1 MKFRE
6 YKKLL
11 AVITVSAMIAALPGS
26 RVLAAPENVDGSVT
40 NGNVESI
47 IDNSF
52 NLFPAEKNETV
63 YVKTDANGKIRKIV
77 VSDQLQNTGDTDT
90 VKDHSNLT
98 DIENVKGD
106 ESFKQSG
113 SNLVWDNAGEDIV
126 YQGESNAALP
136 VGLSVTYELDG
147 KKITPKKLEGKSGH
161 LRVTYNYTNDLEQT
175 GGRFTP
181 FLMVTGVVL
190 DQDHFKNV
198 EVGSNGHFESGGQ
211 RMTVVGYSVPGLLD
225 YLDIDEASADLS
237 ARLSLSNSF
246 TFEADV
252 EEYKTPLS
260 GTIATNSIFSK
271 MDSGDSIDSLD
282 SLKSSL
288 NTLADSSTQLVNG
301 SAVLSSGV
309 KELAGGASS
318 LSSGVSKLTNG
329 SRSLAEG
336 TASLEKGAGQLN
348 SGICQMNDEVGSSMP
363 VLTNAMNQLATGAE
377 NLSSGISQAAAGA
390 QAVSS
395 GIGTV
400 HESADQLAQGA
411 ASVESGVQAVAD
423 GAQKLAGGMQT
434 AQASAAGLAQ
444 LAGSINTSALSPGD
458 QTRMQQLI
466 GGLSQLSGSLD
477 AGAAQQLAA
486 GADAAA
492 EGAEKVSAGAQALS
506 GATGSDGKLAKGA
519 ADIASALS
527 AQGAIGSGASQLSG
541 GLSQASGQVTT
552 FSGTLTSALGQLAT
566 GAGSLAK
573 GSSAVNSG
581 AGQLANGINTL
592 NSKIPTLTSGVD
604 KLSSGAEQLA
614 DGMARFDKEGIQ
626 KLVDY
631 MDGDVAGLL
640 EKANEMLS
648 NSKKY
653 NNFSGIDEDMNG
665 SVKFVFVPD
674 EG

>member
-63 YVKTDANGKIRKIV
+63 YVKTDANGKTRKIV

-288 NTLADSSTQLVNG
+288 NTLADSSAQLVNG

-411 ASVESGVQAVAD
+411 ASVESGVQAVAA
-423 GAQKLAGGMQT
+423 GAQQLAGG
-434 AQASAAGLAQ
+434 LDQ
-444 LAGSINTSALSPGD
+444 LAGSINTSDMSPEE

-466 GGLSQLSGSLD
+466 GGLSQLSGEAQKL
-477 AGAAQQLAA
+477 AVGAN
-486 GADAAA
+486 AAA
-492 EGAEKVSAGAQALS
+492 EGAKKVSEGAQALS

>member
-411 ASVESGVQAVAD
+411 ASVESGVQAVAA
-423 GAQKLAGGMQT
+423 GAKQLAGGMKT
-434 AQASAAGLAQ
+434 AQASAADLAK
-444 LAGSINTSALSPGD
+444 LAESINTSPED
-458 QTRMQQLI
+458 QTKKQLI
-466 GGLSQLSGSLD
+466 EGLYQLSDSLD
-477 AGAAQQLAA
+477 ADAAQQLAV
-486 GADAAA
+486 GANAAA
-492 EGAEKVSAGAQALS
+492 EGAKKVSEGAQALS

>member
-411 ASVESGVQAVAD
+411 ASVESGVQAVA
-423 GAQKLAGGMQT
+423 
-434 AQASAAGLAQ
+434 AGLDQ
-444 LAGSINTSALSPGD
+444 LAGSINTSDMSPEE

-466 GGLSQLSGSLD
+466 GGLSQLSDEAQKL
-477 AGAAQQLAA
+477 AVGAK
-486 GADAAA
+486 
-492 EGAEKVSAGAQALS
+492 EVSEGAQALS

>member
-400 HESADQLAQGA
+400 HKSADQLAQGA
-411 ASVESGVQAVAD
+411 ASVESGVQAVA
-423 GAQKLAGGMQT
+423 
-434 AQASAAGLAQ
+434 AGLDQ
-444 LAGSINTSALSPGD
+444 LAGSINTSDMSPEE

-466 GGLSQLSGSLD
+466 GGLSQLSDEAQKL
-477 AGAAQQLAA
+477 AVGAK
-486 GADAAA
+486 
-492 EGAEKVSAGAQALS
+492 EVSEGAQALS

-541 GLSQASGQVTT
+541 GLSQASGQVTS

>member
-336 TASLEKGAGQLN
+336 TASLEKGAEQLN
-348 SGICQMNDEVGSSMP
+348 SGIGQMNDEVGSSMP

-411 ASVESGVQAVAD
+411 ASVKRGVQEVAD
-423 GAQKLAGGMQT
+423 GARKLAGGMQT
-434 AQASAAGLAQ
+434 AQTSAADLAK
-444 LAGSINTSALSPGD
+444 LAESINTIPED
-458 QTRMQQLI
+458 QTKMQQLI
-466 GGLSQLSGSLD
+466 GGLYKLSGSLD

-492 EGAEKVSAGAQALS
+492 EGAKEVSEGAQALS

-541 GLSQASGQVTT
+541 GLSQASGQVTS

>member
-63 YVKTDANGKIRKIV
+63 YVKTDANGKTRKIV

-90 VKDHSNLT
+90 VKDHSDLT

-161 LRVTYNYTNDLEQT
+161 LRVTYDYTNDLEQT

-198 EVGSNGHFESGGQ
+198 EVGSNGHFESDGQ

-348 SGICQMNDEVGSSMP
+348 SGISQMNDEVGSSMP
-363 VLTNAMNQLATGAE
+363 VLTNAMSQLATGAK

-411 ASVESGVQAVAD
+411 ASVESGVQAVAA
-423 GAQKLAGGMQT
+423 GAQQLAGG
-434 AQASAAGLAQ
+434 LDQ
-444 LAGSINTSALSPGD
+444 LARSINTSDMSPED

-566 GAGSLAK
+566 GSGSLAK

>member
-336 TASLEKGAGQLN
+336 TASLEKGAEQLN
-348 SGICQMNDEVGSSMP
+348 SGIGQMNDEVGSSMP

-411 ASVESGVQAVAD
+411 ASVKRGVQEVAD
-423 GAQKLAGGMQT
+423 GARKLAGGMQT
-434 AQASAAGLAQ
+434 AQTSAADLAK
-444 LAGSINTSALSPGD
+444 LAESINTIPED
-458 QTRMQQLI
+458 QTKMQQLI
-466 GGLSQLSGSLD
+466 GGLSKLSGSLD
-477 AGAAQQLAA
+477 AGAAKQLAV

-492 EGAEKVSAGAQALS
+492 KGAKEVSEGAQALS

-541 GLSQASGQVTT
+541 GLSQASGQVTS

>member
-348 SGICQMNDEVGSSMP
+348 SGIGQMNDEVGSSMP
-363 VLTNAMNQLATGAE
+363 VLTNAMSQLATGAE

-411 ASVESGVQAVAD
+411 ASVESGVKEVAA
-423 GAQKLAGGMQT
+423 GAQKLADGMQT
-434 AQASAAGLAQ
+434 AQTSAADLAK
-444 LAGSINTSALSPGD
+444 LAESINTIPED
-458 QTRMQQLI
+458 QTKMQQLI
-466 GGLSQLSGSLD
+466 GGLSKLSGSLD
-477 AGAAQQLAA
+477 AGAAKQLAV
-486 GADAAA
+486 GADEAAK
-492 EGAEKVSAGAQALS
+492 GAKEVSEGAQALS

-541 GLSQASGQVTT
+541 GLSQASGQVTS

>member
-400 HESADQLAQGA
+400 HKSADQLAQGA
-411 ASVESGVQAVAD
+411 ASVESGVQAVAA
-423 GAQKLAGGMQT
+423 GAQQLAD
-434 AQASAAGLAQ
+434 GLDQ
-444 LAGSINTSALSPGD
+444 LAGSINTSDMSPEE

-466 GGLSQLSGSLD
+466 GGLSQLSDEAQKL
-477 AGAAQQLAA
+477 AGGAKTAAK
-486 GADAAA
+486 GAK
-492 EGAEKVSAGAQALS
+492 EVSAGAQALS

-566 GAGSLAK
+566 GSGSLAK

>member
-336 TASLEKGAGQLN
+336 TASLEKGAEQLN
-348 SGICQMNDEVGSSMP
+348 SGIGQMNDEVGSSMP
-363 VLTNAMNQLATGAE
+363 VLTNAMSQLATGAK

-411 ASVESGVQAVAD
+411 ASVESGVQAVAA
-423 GAQKLAGGMQT
+423 GAQ
-434 AQASAAGLAQ
+434 Q
-444 LAGSINTSALSPGD
+444 LADGLDQLARSINTSDMSPEE

-466 GGLSQLSGSLD
+466 GGLSQLSD
-477 AGAAQQLAA
+477 EAQKLAA
-486 GADAAA
+486 GAK
-492 EGAEKVSAGAQALS
+492 EVSEGAQALS

>member
-336 TASLEKGAGQLN
+336 TASLEKGAEQLN
-348 SGICQMNDEVGSSMP
+348 SGIGQMNDEVGSSMP

-411 ASVESGVQAVAD
+411 ASVKRGVQEVAD
-423 GAQKLAGGMQT
+423 GARKLAGGMQT
-434 AQASAAGLAQ
+434 AQTSAADLAK
-444 LAGSINTSALSPGD
+444 LAESINTSAMSSGD
-458 QTRMQQLI
+458 QTKMQQLI
-466 GGLSQLSGSLD
+466 GGLSQLSVE
-477 AGAAQQLAA
+477 AQKLAA

-492 EGAEKVSAGAQALS
+492 KGAKEVSAGAQALS

>member
-63 YVKTDANGKIRKIV
+63 YVKTDANGKTRKIV

-363 VLTNAMNQLATGAE
+363 VLTNAMSQLATGAK

-411 ASVESGVQAVAD
+411 ASVESGVQAVAA
-423 GAQKLAGGMQT
+423 GAKQLAGGMKT
-434 AQASAAGLAQ
+434 AQASAADLAK
-444 LAGSINTSALSPGD
+444 LAESINTSPED
-458 QTRMQQLI
+458 QTKKQLI
-466 GGLSQLSGSLD
+466 EGLYQLSDSLD
-477 AGAAQQLAA
+477 ADAAQQLAA
-486 GADAAA
+486 GANAAA
-492 EGAEKVSAGAQALS
+492 KGAEEVSKGAQALS

-541 GLSQASGQVTT
+541 GLSQASGQVTS

>member
-198 EVGSNGHFESGGQ
+198 EVGSNGHFESDGQ

-288 NTLADSSTQLVNG
+288 NTLADSSAQLVNG

-336 TASLEKGAGQLN
+336 TASLEKGAEQLN
-348 SGICQMNDEVGSSMP
+348 SGIGQMNDEVGSSMP

-411 ASVESGVQAVAD
+411 ASVESGVQAVAA
-423 GAQKLAGGMQT
+423 GAKQLAGGMKT
-434 AQASAAGLAQ
+434 AQASAADLAK
-444 LAGSINTSALSPGD
+444 LAESINTSAMSSGD
-458 QTRMQQLI
+458 QTKMQQLI
-466 GGLSQLSGSLD
+466 GGLSQLSGE
-477 AGAAQQLAA
+477 AQKLAV

-541 GLSQASGQVTT
+541 GLSQASGQVTS

>member
-336 TASLEKGAGQLN
+336 TASLEKGAEQLN
-348 SGICQMNDEVGSSMP
+348 SGIGQMNDEVGSSMP
-363 VLTNAMNQLATGAE
+363 VLTNAMSQLATGAE

-411 ASVESGVQAVAD
+411 ASVKRGVQEVAD
-423 GAQKLAGGMQT
+423 GARKLAGGMQT
-434 AQASAAGLAQ
+434 AQTSAADLAQ
-444 LAGSINTSALSPGD
+444 LAESINTIPED
-458 QTRMQQLI
+458 QTKMQQLI
-466 GGLSQLSGSLD
+466 GGLSKLSGSLD
-477 AGAAQQLAA
+477 ELAA

>member
-1 MKFRE
+1 MKFGE

-11 AVITVSAMIAALPGS
+11 AVITVSAMIAALPGT

-63 YVKTDANGKIRKIV
+63 YVKTDANGKTRKIV

-363 VLTNAMNQLATGAE
+363 VLTNVMSQLATGAK

-411 ASVESGVQAVAD
+411 ASVESGVQAVAA
-423 GAQKLAGGMQT
+423 GAQQLAGG
-434 AQASAAGLAQ
+434 LDQ
-444 LAGSINTSALSPGD
+444 LAGSINTSDMSPEE

-566 GAGSLAK
+566 GSGSLAK

>member
-336 TASLEKGAGQLN
+336 TASLEKGAEQLN
-348 SGICQMNDEVGSSMP
+348 SGIGQMNDEVGSSMP
-363 VLTNAMNQLATGAE
+363 VLTNAMSQLATGAE

-400 HESADQLAQGA
+400 HGSADQLAHGA
-411 ASVESGVQAVAD
+411 ASVESGVQAVAA
-423 GAQKLAGGMQT
+423 GAQ
-434 AQASAAGLAQ
+434 Q
-444 LAGSINTSALSPGD
+444 LADGLDQLARSINTSDMSPEE

-466 GGLSQLSGSLD
+466 GE
-477 AGAAQQLAA
+477 AQQLAA

-492 EGAEKVSAGAQALS
+492 EGAEEVSEGAQALS

-541 GLSQASGQVTT
+541 GLSQASGQVTS

>member
-336 TASLEKGAGQLN
+336 TASLEKGAEQLN
-348 SGICQMNDEVGSSMP
+348 SGIGQMNDEVGSSMP
-363 VLTNAMNQLATGAE
+363 VLTNAMSQLATGAE
-377 NLSSGISQAAAGA
+377 NLSSGIFQAAAGA

-411 ASVESGVQAVAD
+411 ASVKRGVQEVAD
-423 GAQKLAGGMQT
+423 GARKLAGGMQT
-434 AQASAAGLAQ
+434 AQKWRERLGK
-444 LAGSINTSALSPGD
+444 GRNPD
-458 QTRMQQLI
+458 WDRLI
-466 GGLSQLSGSLD
+466 
-477 AGAAQQLAA
+477 
-486 GADAAA
+486 
-492 EGAEKVSAGAQALS
+492 
-506 GATGSDGKLAKGA
+506 
-519 ADIASALS
+519 
-527 AQGAIGSGASQLSG
+527 
-541 GLSQASGQVTT
+541 
-552 FSGTLTSALGQLAT
+552 
-566 GAGSLAK
+566 
-573 GSSAVNSG
+573 
-581 AGQLANGINTL
+581 
-592 NSKIPTLTSGVD
+592 D
-604 KLSSGAEQLA
+604 KLSPLAFNEDSLYLAAESAPQTYKDIRFTSDHPAVLGALGVLPDNRLIDKKIMKKTLDWVWDNWNWDKTWGWDFPMVA
-614 DGMARFDKEGIQ
+614 MCAARLGEPERA
-626 KLVDY
+626 VDALLMNKRTNTY
-631 MDGDVAGLL
+631 LPNGHNYQDNRLRCYLPGNGGLL
-640 EKANEMLS
+640 TAVAMMCA
-648 NSKKY
+648 
-653 NNFSGIDEDMNG
+653 GWDG
-665 SVKFVFVPD
+665 STGKNPGFPADWDVRW
-674 EG
+674 EGLLPLP

>member
-336 TASLEKGAGQLN
+336 TASLEKGAEQLN
-348 SGICQMNDEVGSSMP
+348 SGIGQMNDEVGSSMP
-363 VLTNAMNQLATGAE
+363 VLTNAMSQLATGAE

-411 ASVESGVQAVAD
+411 ASVKRGVQEVAD
-423 GAQKLAGGMQT
+423 GARKLAGGMQT
-434 AQASAAGLAQ
+434 AQTSAADLAK
-444 LAGSINTSALSPGD
+444 LAESINTIPED
-458 QTRMQQLI
+458 QTKMQQLI
-466 GGLSQLSGSLD
+466 GGLSKLSGSLD
-477 AGAAQQLAA
+477 AGAAKQLAV

-492 EGAEKVSAGAQALS
+492 KGAKEVSEGAQALS

-541 GLSQASGQVTT
+541 GLSQASGQVTS

>member
-336 TASLEKGAGQLN
+336 TASLEKGAEQLN
-348 SGICQMNDEVGSSMP
+348 SGIGQMNDEVGSSMP
-363 VLTNAMNQLATGAE
+363 VLTNAMSQLATGAK

-411 ASVESGVQAVAD
+411 ASVKRGVQEVAD
-423 GAQKLAGGMQT
+423 GARKLAGGMQT
-434 AQASAAGLAQ
+434 AQTSAADLAK
-444 LAGSINTSALSPGD
+444 LAESINTSAMSSGD
-458 QTRMQQLI
+458 QTKMQQLI
-466 GGLSQLSGSLD
+466 GGLSQLSGE
-477 AGAAQQLAA
+477 AQKLAV

-492 EGAEKVSAGAQALS
+492 KGAKEVSAGAQALS

>member
-63 YVKTDANGKIRKIV
+63 YVKTDANGKTRKIV

-336 TASLEKGAGQLN
+336 TASLEKGAEQLN
-348 SGICQMNDEVGSSMP
+348 SGIGQMNDEVGSSMP
-363 VLTNAMNQLATGAE
+363 VLTNAMSQLATGAK

-411 ASVESGVQAVAD
+411 ASVESGVQAVAA
-423 GAQKLAGGMQT
+423 GAQQLAGG
-434 AQASAAGLAQ
+434 LDQ
-444 LAGSINTSALSPGD
+444 LAGSIDTSDMSPEE

-466 GGLSQLSGSLD
+466 GGLSQLSDEAQKL
-477 AGAAQQLAA
+477 AVGAN
-486 GADAAA
+486 AAA

-519 ADIASALS
+519 ADLASALS

-566 GAGSLAK
+566 GSGSLAK

>member
-63 YVKTDANGKIRKIV
+63 YVKTDANGKTRKIV

-363 VLTNAMNQLATGAE
+363 VLTNAMSQLATGAK

-444 LAGSINTSALSPGD
+444 LAGSINTSPED
-458 QTRMQQLI
+458 QTKMQQLI
-466 GGLSQLSGSLD
+466 GGLYQLSGSLD

-506 GATGSDGKLAKGA
+506 GATG
-519 ADIASALS
+519 
-527 AQGAIGSGASQLSG
+527 
-541 GLSQASGQVTT
+541 
-552 FSGTLTSALGQLAT
+552 
-566 GAGSLAK
+566 
-573 GSSAVNSG
+573 
-581 AGQLANGINTL
+581 
-592 NSKIPTLTSGVD
+592 
-604 KLSSGAEQLA
+604 
-614 DGMARFDKEGIQ
+614 
-626 KLVDY
+626 
-631 MDGDVAGLL
+631 
-640 EKANEMLS
+640 
-648 NSKKY
+648 
-653 NNFSGIDEDMNG
+653 
-665 SVKFVFVPD
+665 
-674 EG
+674 

>member
-40 NGNVESI
+40 NGNVEAI

-63 YVKTDANGKIRKIV
+63 YVKTDANGKTRKIV

-336 TASLEKGAGQLN
+336 TASLEKGAEQLN
-348 SGICQMNDEVGSSMP
+348 SGIGQMNDEVGSSMP

-400 HESADQLAQGA
+400 HKSADQLAQGA
-411 ASVESGVQAVAD
+411 ASVESGVQAVAA
-423 GAQKLAGGMQT
+423 GAQ
-434 AQASAAGLAQ
+434 Q
-444 LAGSINTSALSPGD
+444 LADGLDQLARSINTSDMSPEE

-466 GGLSQLSGSLD
+466 GE
-477 AGAAQQLAA
+477 AQKLAV

-492 EGAEKVSAGAQALS
+492 KGAEEVSKGAQALS

-566 GAGSLAK
+566 GSGSLAK

>member
-181 FLMVTGVVL
+181 FLMVTGIVL

-336 TASLEKGAGQLN
+336 TASLEKGAEQLN
-348 SGICQMNDEVGSSMP
+348 SGIDQMNDEVGSSMP
-363 VLTNAMNQLATGAE
+363 VLTNAMSQLATGAE

-411 ASVESGVQAVAD
+411 ASVESGVQAVAA
-423 GAQKLAGGMQT
+423 GAQ
-434 AQASAAGLAQ
+434 Q
-444 LAGSINTSALSPGD
+444 LADGLDQLARSINTSDMSPEE

-466 GGLSQLSGSLD
+466 GE
-477 AGAAQQLAA
+477 AQKLAV

-492 EGAEKVSAGAQALS
+492 KGAKEVSAGAQALS

-541 GLSQASGQVTT
+541 GLSQASGQVTS

-566 GAGSLAK
+566 GSGSLAK

>member
-336 TASLEKGAGQLN
+336 TASLEKGAEQLN
-348 SGICQMNDEVGSSMP
+348 SGIGQMNDEVGSSMP
-363 VLTNAMNQLATGAE
+363 VLTNAMSQLATGAE

-411 ASVESGVQAVAD
+411 ASVKRGVQEVAD
-423 GAQKLAGGMQT
+423 GARKLAGGMQT
-434 AQASAAGLAQ
+434 AQTSAADLAK
-444 LAGSINTSALSPGD
+444 LAESINTIPED
-458 QTRMQQLI
+458 QTKMQQLI
-466 GGLSQLSGSLD
+466 GGLSKLSGSLD
-477 AGAAQQLAA
+477 AGAAKQLAV

-492 EGAEKVSAGAQALS
+492 KGAKEVSEGAQALS

>member
-411 ASVESGVQAVAD
+411 ASVESGVQAVAA
-423 GAQKLAGGMQT
+423 GAQ
-434 AQASAAGLAQ
+434 Q
-444 LAGSINTSALSPGD
+444 LADGLDQLARSINTSDMSPEE

-466 GGLSQLSGSLD
+466 GGLPQLSGE
-477 AGAAQQLAA
+477 AQKLAE

-492 EGAEKVSAGAQALS
+492 KGAKEVSEGAQALS

>member
-288 NTLADSSTQLVNG
+288 NTLADSSAQLVNG

-411 ASVESGVQAVAD
+411 ASVESGVQAVAA
-423 GAQKLAGGMQT
+423 GAQ
-434 AQASAAGLAQ
+434 Q
-444 LAGSINTSALSPGD
+444 LAGSINTSDMSPEE

-466 GGLSQLSGSLD
+466 GGLSQLSDEAQKL
-477 AGAAQQLAA
+477 AVGAK
-486 GADAAA
+486 
-492 EGAEKVSAGAQALS
+492 EVSEGAQALS

>member
-63 YVKTDANGKIRKIV
+63 YVKTDANGKTRKIV

-90 VKDHSNLT
+90 VKDHSDLT

-161 LRVTYNYTNDLEQT
+161 LRVTYDYTNDLEQT

-198 EVGSNGHFESGGQ
+198 EVGSNGHFESDGQ

-348 SGICQMNDEVGSSMP
+348 SGISQMNDEVGSSMP
-363 VLTNAMNQLATGAE
+363 VLTNAMSQLATGAK

-411 ASVESGVQAVAD
+411 ASVESGVQAVAA
-423 GAQKLAGGMQT
+423 GAQQLAGG
-434 AQASAAGLAQ
+434 LDQ
-444 LAGSINTSALSPGD
+444 LARSINTSDMSPED

-466 GGLSQLSGSLD
+466 GGLSQLSGEAQKL
-477 AGAAQQLAA
+477 AVGAN
-486 GADAAA
+486 AAA

-541 GLSQASGQVTT
+541 GLSQASGQVTS

-566 GAGSLAK
+566 GSGSLAK

>member
-63 YVKTDANGKIRKIV
+63 YVKTDANGKTRKIV

-336 TASLEKGAGQLN
+336 TASLEKGAEQLN
-348 SGICQMNDEVGSSMP
+348 SGIGQMNDEVGSSMP

-411 ASVESGVQAVAD
+411 ASVKRGVQEVAD
-423 GAQKLAGGMQT
+423 GARKLAGGMQT
-434 AQASAAGLAQ
+434 AQTSAADLAK
-444 LAGSINTSALSPGD
+444 LAESINTIPED
-458 QTRMQQLI
+458 QTKMQQLI
-466 GGLSQLSGSLD
+466 GGLSKLSGSLD
-477 AGAAQQLAA
+477 AGAAKQLAV

-492 EGAEKVSAGAQALS
+492 KGAKEVSEGAQALS

-541 GLSQASGQVTT
+541 GLSQASGQVTS

>member
-63 YVKTDANGKIRKIV
+63 YVKTDANGKTRKIV

-181 FLMVTGVVL
+181 FLMVTGIVL

-336 TASLEKGAGQLN
+336 TASLEKGAEQLN
-348 SGICQMNDEVGSSMP
+348 SGIGQMNDEVGSSMP

-411 ASVESGVQAVAD
+411 ASVKRGVQEVAA
-423 GAQKLAGGMQT
+423 GAKQLAGGMKT
-434 AQASAAGLAQ
+434 AQASAADLAK
-444 LAGSINTSALSPGD
+444 LAESINTSPED
-458 QTRMQQLI
+458 QTKKQLI
-466 GGLSQLSGSLD
+466 EGLYQLSDSLD

-541 GLSQASGQVTT
+541 GLSQASGQVTS

>member
-63 YVKTDANGKIRKIV
+63 YVKTDANGKTRKIV

-288 NTLADSSTQLVNG
+288 NTLADSSTQLV
-301 SAVLSSGV
+301 
-309 KELAGGASS
+309 K
-318 LSSGVSKLTNG
+318 
-329 SRSLAEG
+329 
-336 TASLEKGAGQLN
+336 
-348 SGICQMNDEVGSSMP
+348 
-363 VLTNAMNQLATGAE
+363 
-377 NLSSGISQAAAGA
+377 AA
-390 QAVSS
+390 
-395 GIGTV
+395 
-400 HESADQLAQGA
+400 HH
-411 ASVESGVQAVAD
+411 
-423 GAQKLAGGMQT
+423 
-434 AQASAAGLAQ
+434 
-444 LAGSINTSALSPGD
+444 
-458 QTRMQQLI
+458 
-466 GGLSQLSGSLD
+466 LSQ
-477 AGAAQQLAA
+477 
-486 GADAAA
+486 
-492 EGAEKVSAGAQALS
+492 V
-506 GATGSDGKLAKGA
+506 
-519 ADIASALS
+519 
-527 AQGAIGSGASQLSG
+527 
-541 GLSQASGQVTT
+541 
-552 FSGTLTSALGQLAT
+552 
-566 GAGSLAK
+566 
-573 GSSAVNSG
+573 
-581 AGQLANGINTL
+581 
-592 NSKIPTLTSGVD
+592 
-604 KLSSGAEQLA
+604 
-614 DGMARFDKEGIQ
+614 
-626 KLVDY
+626 
-631 MDGDVAGLL
+631 
-640 EKANEMLS
+640 
-648 NSKKY
+648 
-653 NNFSGIDEDMNG
+653 
-665 SVKFVFVPD
+665 VFQS
-674 EG
+674 

>member
-63 YVKTDANGKIRKIV
+63 YVKTDANGKTRKIV

-161 LRVTYNYTNDLEQT
+161 LRVTYDYTNDLEQT

-363 VLTNAMNQLATGAE
+363 VLTNAMSQLATGAK

-411 ASVESGVQAVAD
+411 ASVESGVQAVAA
-423 GAQKLAGGMQT
+423 GAQQLAGG
-434 AQASAAGLAQ
+434 LDQ
-444 LAGSINTSALSPGD
+444 LAGSIDTSDMSPEE

-566 GAGSLAK
+566 GSGSLAK

>member
-336 TASLEKGAGQLN
+336 TASLEKGAEQLN
-348 SGICQMNDEVGSSMP
+348 SGIGQMNDEVGSSMP

-411 ASVESGVQAVAD
+411 ASVKRGVQEVAD
-423 GAQKLAGGMQT
+423 GARKLAGGMQT
-434 AQASAAGLAQ
+434 AQTSAADLAK
-444 LAGSINTSALSPGD
+444 LAESINTSPED
-458 QTRMQQLI
+458 QTKMQQLI
-466 GGLSQLSGSLD
+466 GGLSKLSGSLD
-477 AGAAQQLAA
+477 ASAAQKLAV
-486 GADAAA
+486 GADEAAK
-492 EGAEKVSAGAQALS
+492 GAKEVSEGAQALS

-541 GLSQASGQVTT
+541 GLSQASGQVTS

-566 GAGSLAK
+566 GSGSLAK